1 VNGQVHARSRNIA
14 DFFDIRLADL
24 APGRALTFNVYLYFP
39 HNRHLI
45 LWMKEGD
52 VPSAAYVEGCEAKGI
67 ERLWVRNE
75 DRDAYLLSIAPEAG
89 AQPEPPG
96 PVPRTPE
103 SAIIASAMTSSDL
116 GREEKKAIVAETSRR
131 ILAAIAAPKL
141 ASSQETANE
150 RARRIVQETLEQT
163 TRLATGA
170 VREIWRLSD
179 VDPDLVHAANVAT
192 FAVVFAMAF
201 GRIDAEVIA
210 DLALAGLLHD
220 IGVFRVPAGVSA
232 QPWASMSREAR
243 AAYGAHVE
251 HGVEFLKRH
260 YPGVSNR
267 VLELIRQHHE
277 KFDGTGY
284 PKGLKGFGY
293 DDLAQL
299 LAMADLVES
308 VASGAWDGR
317 ARSVRESFETLEAI
331 EKAKTFPE
339 LFNPE
344 VFSTVIRWTR
354 SETPSGTDDRAVA
367 AIREQAG
374 TVARKKAG

>member
-210 DLALAGLLHD
+210 DLIWAVIIELRADPLPRALSLPFYPAEKGSRRDKTLALKLAEKLAGKQLFGEGSTNGHDLLL
-220 IGVFRVPAGVSA
+220 F
-232 QPWASMSREAR
+232 
-243 AAYGAHVE
+243 
-251 HGVEFLKRH
+251 
-260 YPGVSNR
+260 
-267 VLELIRQHHE
+267 
-277 KFDGTGY
+277 
-284 PKGLKGFGY
+284 KGLEVVLDLRPIVERDRLLRQGF
-293 DDLAQL
+293 LH
-299 LAMADLVES
+299 EFS
-308 VASGAWDGR
+308 V
-317 ARSVRESFETLEAI
+317 L
-331 EKAKTFPE
+331 
-339 LFNPE
+339 
-344 VFSTVIRWTR
+344 
-354 SETPSGTDDRAVA
+354 
-367 AIREQAG
+367 
-374 TVARKKAG
+374 